1 MLKDLNLKHL
11 YYFWVI
17 AETGAIA
24 RASDQLDLAPQTLS
38 GQLSAFEAKTGALF
52 TRKGRGLKLTPL
64 GEQVRKYANKIFA
77 LAGELDQVLR
87 HPSSDQPIEFS
98 VGFSASVHKMIAYR
112 LIQPA
117 LQCGHPLQLRIVSG
131 YLPDLLR
138 DLKRQTLDLVISDQ
152 PITTDKLA
160 RVGDVHVK
168 HLLSSHLSLFA
179 APKLAWSLR
188 KDFPTS
194 LHGQSLLTNDTDT
207 QWFSELTFWLK
218 QQNIDMKVQAEI
230 NDSALIKIFARE
242 GMGTFTAPTVIRD
255 EVCRQYLVEE
265 AGEIQSVSVSHY
277 AITRTPEPI
286 HPGIKAVLAAAKPI
300 KTDIN
305 KSFKNQ

>member
-17 AETGAIA
+17 AETGSIA

-52 TRKGRGLKLTPL
+52 SRKGRGLKLTPL
-64 GEQVRKYANKIFA
+64 GERVREYANKIFA

-87 HPSSDQPIEFS
+87 HPNDDQPIKFS
-98 VGFSASVHKMIAYR
+98 VGFAASVHKMIAYR

-117 LQCGHPLQLRIVSG
+117 LNCGQPLQLKVVSG
-131 YLPDLLR
+131 DLPDLLR
-138 DLKRQTLDLVISDQ
+138 SLKRQTLDLVISDQ
-152 PITTDKLA
+152 PITQEMSA
-160 RVGDVHVK
+160 GVGDLHPK
-168 HLLSSHLSLFA
+168 HLLSSHLSMFA
-179 APKLAWSLR
+179 APRLAWSLR
-188 KDFPTS
+188 RGFPHS
-194 LHGQSLLTNDTDT
+194 LDGHPLLTNDTDT
-207 QWFSELTFWLK
+207 QWFSELSFWLK

-242 GMGTFTAPTVIRD
+242 GMGVFTAPTVIVD
-255 EVCRQYLVEE
+255 EVCRQYLVED

-277 AITRTPEPI
+277 AVTRTPDPM
-286 HPGIKAVLAAAKPI
+286 HPGIKAVLAAAKPAPS
-300 KTDIN
+300 D
-305 KSFKNQ
+305 KSL

>member
-17 AETGAIA
+17 AETGSIA

-52 TRKGRGLKLTPL
+52 SRKGRGLKLTPL
-64 GEQVRKYANKIFA
+64 GEKVRAYANKIFA

-87 HPSSDQPIEFS
+87 NPDDNQPIKFS
-98 VGFSASVHKMIAYR
+98 VGFAASVHKMIAYR

-117 LQCGHPLQLRIVSG
+117 LNCGQPLQLKVVSG
-131 YLPDLLR
+131 DLPDLLR
-138 DLKRQTLDLVISDQ
+138 SLKRQTLDLVISDQ
-152 PITTDKLA
+152 PITPEMSA
-160 RVGDVHVK
+160 GVGDLHPK
-168 HLLSSHLSLFA
+168 HLLSSHLSMFA
-179 APKLAWSLR
+179 APRLAWNLRRGFPHSL
-188 KDFPTS
+188 DGHP
-194 LHGQSLLTNDTDT
+194 LLTNDTDT
-207 QWFSELTFWLK
+207 QWFSELSFWLK

-242 GMGTFTAPTVIRD
+242 GMGIFTAPTVIVD

-265 AGEIQSVSVSHY
+265 AGEIKSVSVSHF
-277 AITRTPEPI
+277 AVTRTPNPM
-286 HPGIKAVLAAAKPI
+286 HPGIKAVLAAAKPAPAA
-300 KTDIN
+300 
-305 KSFKNQ
+305 Q

>member
-17 AETGAIA
+17 AETGSIA

-52 TRKGRGLKLTPL
+52 SRKGRGLKLTPL
-64 GEQVRKYANKIFA
+64 GERVREYANKIFA

-87 HPSSDQPIEFS
+87 HPNDDQPIKFS
-98 VGFSASVHKMIAYR
+98 VGFAASVHKMIAYR

-117 LQCGHPLQLRIVSG
+117 LNCGQPLQLKVVSG
-131 YLPDLLR
+131 DLPDLLR
-138 DLKRQTLDLVISDQ
+138 SLKRQTLDLVISDQ
-152 PITTDKLA
+152 PITQEMSA
-160 RVGDVHVK
+160 GVGDLHPK
-168 HLLSSHLSLFA
+168 HLLSSHLSMFA
-179 APKLAWSLR
+179 APRLAWSLR
-188 KDFPTS
+188 RGFPHS
-194 LHGQSLLTNDTDT
+194 LDGHPLLTNDSDT
-207 QWFSELTFWLK
+207 QWFSELSFWLK

-242 GMGTFTAPTVIRD
+242 GMGVFTAPTVIVD

-277 AITRTPEPI
+277 AVTRTPDPM
-286 HPGIKAVLAAAKPI
+286 HPGIKAVLAAAKPAPG
-300 KTDIN
+300 D
-305 KSFKNQ
+305 KNL